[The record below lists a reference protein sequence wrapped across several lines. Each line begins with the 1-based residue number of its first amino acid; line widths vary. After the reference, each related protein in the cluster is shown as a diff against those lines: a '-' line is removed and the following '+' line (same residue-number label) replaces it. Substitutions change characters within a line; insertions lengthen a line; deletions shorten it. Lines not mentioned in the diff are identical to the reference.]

1 MSTVVLVHGAAMD
14 SSVWRY
20 QADALTQAGFTSIAV
35 DLPGHGGSEGDPS
48 SSARGYAGWLL
59 AYLSHLGEPVHLV
72 GHSMGALVAL
82 ETAAAR
88 PDLVRSLTLIG
99 VSDLMPVNPD
109 LLAGAAEGDLSMFAT
124 MGKWMHAR
132 EPIGEPEWNVDD
144 TVAVLQRARPG
155 VAFADLTACAGYPG
169 AAAVAATISVPILLI
184 LGEQDLMTKPSAAEP
199 IAAAAVDATTVT
211 VMGAGHLLPVERPD
225 VVNATLIEFLE
236 KQVARPETRD
246 LRLETRTDS
255 SP

>member
-35 DLPGHGGSEGDPS
+35 DLPGHGGSEGEPS

-246 LRLETRTDS
+246 LRLET
-255 SP
+255 

>member
-99 VSDLMPVNPD
+99 VSDVMPVNPD

-246 LRLETRTDS
+246 LRLET
-255 SP
+255 